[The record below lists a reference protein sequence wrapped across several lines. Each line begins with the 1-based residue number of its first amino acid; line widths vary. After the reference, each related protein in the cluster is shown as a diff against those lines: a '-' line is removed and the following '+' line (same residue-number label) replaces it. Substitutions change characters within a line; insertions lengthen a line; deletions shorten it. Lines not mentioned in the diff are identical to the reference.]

1 MDNIIEPTSD
11 FDFGQLSLAYPSGIQ
26 GGAYF
31 TKLLSRGKPVYIQTP
46 SSLLKQGFT
55 KSGKKWYCDLMFDSS
70 AHELIQW
77 MERLEEKCRELILS
91 KSGDWF
97 QGTLDANDV
106 ETSFGAIMRLYRSGK
121 YYLLRANAK
130 ADLSGN
136 PLVRFYS
143 EDQAPLGADDVTTD
157 THVASLLEIQGI
169 KFTTRSFQLEFEV
182 KQMMIVDKEPTFD
195 SCLIKGFSK
204 KTIKSSPNEE
214 ISVKSATTVS
224 EALNEMKVND
234 STSISATTVLN
245 EMNISE
251 ALNEMKVKSEPIS
264 VTTVK
269 SEATSVLNETSI
281 SSATSAINVKNE
293 PTSVINVKNE
303 PISATTVKSEATV
316 LNEMK
321 VSEATSATTSAMTVL
336 NEMKV
341 SDPTNLEN
349 EIITI
354 DAIDLD
360 ESDDIKEMTDLSV
373 NDAFDAIQLRK
384 PNQIYFDMYKLAR
397 EKAKAAK
404 QSAISAY
411 LEARNI
417 KNTYMLND
425 SDSDSESDF
434 NELEQL

>member
-1 MDNIIEPTSD
+1 MDNIIEPNSD

-31 TKLLSRGKPVYIQTP
+31 TKLLCRGKPTYIQTP
-46 SSLLKQGFT
+46 SSLLKQGFV
-55 KSGKKWYCDLMFDSS
+55 KSGKKWYCDLMFDAS

-77 MERLEEKCRELILS
+77 MERLEERCRELIVG
-91 KSGDWF
+91 KSADWF
-97 QGTLDANDV
+97 QGTLEPSDV
-106 ETSFGAIMRLYRSGK
+106 ESSFGAIMRLYRSGK

-130 ADLSGN
+130 ADLSGS

-143 EDQAPLGADDVTTD
+143 EDQMPLGVDDVKTD
-157 THVASLLEIQGI
+157 THMVSILEVQGI

-182 KQMMIVDKEPTFD
+182 KQMMIVDKEPAFD

-204 KTIKSSPNEE
+204 KIETPNFTN
-214 ISVKSATTVS
+214 IVKDFDGNEKIESTSATTLS
-224 EALNEMKVND
+224 EATATNVN
-234 STSISATTVLN
+234 S
-245 EMNISE
+245 EPISE
-251 ALNEMKVKSEPIS
+251 ATDTSATSLINVKSEPIS
-264 VTTVK
+264 
-269 SEATSVLNETSI
+269 E
-281 SSATSAINVKNE
+281 AINAMN
-293 PTSVINVKNE
+293 VINVKSE
-303 PISATTVKSEATV
+303 PISEATDISEATEISATTDISEAT
-316 LNEMK
+316 NEMNVK
-321 VSEATSATTSAMTVL
+321 SATTDISEAISATTDTSAT
-336 NEMKV
+336 NEQ
-341 SDPTNLEN
+341 
-349 EIITI
+349 ITI

-360 ESDDIKEMTDLSV
+360 ETDDIKEMTDLSV
-373 NDAFDAIQLRK
+373 NDTMDAIQLRK